1 MSAKA
6 NDRAYMAHALQL
18 AARGLTTTDPNPRV
32 GCVIVAG
39 DEVVGEGW
47 HIRAGEAHAEAIAL
61 NQAGDRA
68 AGSTVYVTLEPCC
81 HQGRTPPCVDRLVQA
96 KVRRVVYAAN
106 DPNPA
111 VAGQGAERL
120 RAAGVDMESGLME
133 SESRLLN
140 PGFFSRM
147 IRNRPWVRSKLAV
160 SVDGRTA
167 LANGASKWIT
177 GEAARNDVQR
187 WRARSTAILT
197 GAGTVIADDPS
208 LNVRDPELSDARQ
221 PMRVIVDSRLR
232 MSPNARVLSIPGDT
246 VVLYCDA
253 SDKTVRELAHAG
265 ARVEKMPAA
274 NGRVAL
280 EAVMSWLSQME
291 VNELLVEAGPVL
303 NGALIEAGL
312 IDEYLLYIASH
323 ILGTDARGMF
333 GISALQKM
341 SDRVELQLIDVRHVG
356 DDLRLR
362 YQAAAE

>member
-1 MSAKA
+1 MSAEVS
-6 NDRAYMAHALQL
+6 DRAYMARALQL

-47 HIRAGEAHAEAIAL
+47 HRRAGEAHAEAIAL
-61 NQAGDRA
+61 DQARDRA

-81 HQGRTPPCVDRLVQA
+81 HEGRTPPCIDRLVQA
-96 KVRRVVYAAN
+96 KVSRVVYAAN
-106 DPNPA
+106 DPNPT
-111 VAGQGAERL
+111 VAGKSRERL
-120 RAAGVDMESGLME
+120 RVAGVDVDPGLME

-167 LANGASKWIT
+167 LANGESKWIS
-177 GEAARNDVQR
+177 GEAARSDVQR

-208 LNVRDPELSDARQ
+208 LNVRDPQLSDAIQ
-221 PMRVIVDSRLR
+221 PIRVIVDSHLR
-232 MSPNARVLSIPGDT
+232 MSPDARVLSIPGET
-246 VVLYCDA
+246 VVFYCDA
-253 SDKTVRELAHAG
+253 PDKIVRELADSG
-265 ARVEKMPAA
+265 ARVEKLPATA
-274 NGRVAL
+274 GRVAL
-280 EAVMSWLSQME
+280 EAVMYRLSQME
-291 VNELLVEAGPVL
+291 VNELMVEAGPAL

-333 GISALQKM
+333 GISALNKM
-341 SDRVELQLIDVRHVG
+341 SDRMELKLIDVRQIG

-362 YQAAAE
+362 YGAMAE

>member
-1 MSAKA
+1 MSAEV
-6 NDRAYMAHALQL
+6 NDRTHMAHALQL

-47 HIRAGEAHAEAIAL
+47 HVRAGEAHAEAIAL
-61 NQAGDRA
+61 DRAGDQA

-81 HQGRTPPCVDRLVQA
+81 HEGRTPPCVDQLVHA
-96 KVRRVVYAAN
+96 KVSRVVYAAN

-120 RAAGVDMESGLME
+120 RNAGIDVQPGLME
-133 SESRLLN
+133 TESRLLN

-177 GEAARNDVQR
+177 GEPARLDVQR

-208 LNVRDPELSDARQ
+208 LNVRDPELSDAGQ
-221 PMRVIVDSRLR
+221 PMRVIVDSHLR
-232 MSPNARVLSIPGDT
+232 MSPKARVLSIPGDT
-246 VVLYCDA
+246 AVLYCDA
-253 SDKTVRELAHAG
+253 LDKTARELACSG
-265 ARVEKMPAA
+265 ARVEKMPATD
-274 NGRVAL
+274 GRVAL
-280 EAVMSWLSQME
+280 EAVMSWLSQMQ
-291 VNELLVEAGPVL
+291 VNELLVEAGPIL
-303 NGALIEAGL
+303 NGALMEAGL
-312 IDEYLLYIASH
+312 IDEYLIYVASH
-323 ILGTDARGMF
+323 ILGSDARGMF
-333 GISALQKM
+333 GISAVQKM
-341 SDRVELQLIDVRHVG
+341 SDRVELQLIDVRQVG

-362 YQAAAE
+362 YAAGAE

>member
-177 GEAARNDVQR
+177 GEAARSDVQR

>member
-177 GEAARNDVQR
+177 GEAARSDVQR

-341 SDRVELQLIDVRHVG
+341 SDRVELQLIDVRHIG

>member
-1 MSAKA
+1 VSAKA

-147 IRNRPWVRSKLAV
+147 IRNRP
-160 SVDGRTA
+160 
-167 LANGASKWIT
+167 
-177 GEAARNDVQR
+177 
-187 WRARSTAILT
+187 
-197 GAGTVIADDPS
+197 
-208 LNVRDPELSDARQ
+208 
-221 PMRVIVDSRLR
+221 
-232 MSPNARVLSIPGDT
+232 
-246 VVLYCDA
+246 
-253 SDKTVRELAHAG
+253 
-265 ARVEKMPAA
+265 
-274 NGRVAL
+274 
-280 EAVMSWLSQME
+280 
-291 VNELLVEAGPVL
+291 
-303 NGALIEAGL
+303 
-312 IDEYLLYIASH
+312 
-323 ILGTDARGMF
+323 
-333 GISALQKM
+333 
-341 SDRVELQLIDVRHVG
+341 
-356 DDLRLR
+356 
-362 YQAAAE
+362 

>member
-1 MSAKA
+1 MSAEVS
-6 NDRAYMAHALQL
+6 DRVHMARALQL

-47 HIRAGEAHAEAIAL
+47 HRRAGEAHAEAVAL
-61 NQAGDRA
+61 DHARDRA

-81 HQGRTPPCVDRLVQA
+81 HEGRTPPCVDRLVQA
-96 KVRRVVYAAN
+96 KVSRVVYAAN

-111 VAGQGAERL
+111 VAGHGGERL
-120 RAAGVDMESGLME
+120 RVAGVDVEPGLME

-167 LANGASKWIT
+167 LANGESKWIS
-177 GEAARNDVQR
+177 GEAARSDVQR
-187 WRARSTAILT
+187 WRARSAAILT

-208 LNVRDPELSDARQ
+208 LNVRDPQLSDAIQ
-221 PMRVIVDSRLR
+221 PIRVIVDSHLR
-232 MSPNARVLSIPGDT
+232 MSPDARVLSIPGET
-246 VVLYCDA
+246 VVFYCDA
-253 SDKTVRELAHAG
+253 PDQTASELADSG
-265 ARVEKMPAA
+265 ARVEKLPTAD
-274 NGRVAL
+274 GRVAL
-280 EAVMSWLSQME
+280 EAVMYRLSQME
-291 VNELLVEAGPVL
+291 VNELMVEAGPVL

-333 GISALQKM
+333 GISALKKM
-341 SDRVELQLIDVRHVG
+341 SDRMELQLIDVRQVG

-362 YQAAAE
+362 YGAMAE

>member
-1 MSAKA
+1 VSAKA

-81 HQGRTPPCVDRLVQA
+81 HEGRTPPCVDRLVQA

-177 GEAARNDVQR
+177 GEAARSDVQR

>member
-1 MSAKA
+1 MSAEVS
-6 NDRAYMAHALQL
+6 DRAYMARALQL

-47 HIRAGEAHAEAIAL
+47 HRRAGEAHAEAIAL
-61 NQAGDRA
+61 DQARDRA

-81 HQGRTPPCVDRLVQA
+81 HEGRTPPCIDRLVQA
-96 KVRRVVYAAN
+96 KVSRVVYAAN
-106 DPNPA
+106 DPNPT
-111 VAGQGAERL
+111 VAGQSRERL
-120 RAAGVDMESGLME
+120 RVAGVDVDPGLME

-167 LANGASKWIT
+167 LANGESKWIS
-177 GEAARNDVQR
+177 GEAARSDVQR

-208 LNVRDPELSDARQ
+208 LNVRDPQLSDAIQ
-221 PMRVIVDSRLR
+221 PIRVIVDSHLR
-232 MSPNARVLSIPGDT
+232 MSPDARVLSIPGET
-246 VVLYCDA
+246 VVFYCDA
-253 SDKTVRELAHAG
+253 PDKIVRELADSG
-265 ARVEKMPAA
+265 ARVEKLPATA
-274 NGRVAL
+274 GRVAL
-280 EAVMSWLSQME
+280 EAVMYRLSQME
-291 VNELLVEAGPVL
+291 VNELMVEAGPAL

-333 GISALQKM
+333 GISALNKM
-341 SDRVELQLIDVRHVG
+341 SDRMELKLIDVRQIG

-362 YQAAAE
+362 YGAMAE

>member
-1 MSAKA
+1 VSAKA

-177 GEAARNDVQR
+177 GEAARSDVQR
-187 WRARSTAILT
+187 WRAQSTAILT

-232 MSPNARVLSIPGDT
+232 MPPNARVLSIPGDT